1 MGVSTLTTYFLLI
14 PHTRKLT
21 AIPLSFLL
29 PCIANDHDDED
40 EDDEEVQPGDLT
52 GITEGDDD
60 EDEDD
65 DEEEEEGDD
74 K

>member
-1 MGVSTLTTYFLLI
+1 MSPAIILFDANEFLPDFCI
-14 PHTRKLT
+14 HTFNPYLQ
-21 AIPLSFLL
+21 SV
-29 PCIANDHDDED
+29 ANDNEEED

-60 EDEDD
+60 EDEEE
-65 DEEEEEGDD
+65 DEEEAEE